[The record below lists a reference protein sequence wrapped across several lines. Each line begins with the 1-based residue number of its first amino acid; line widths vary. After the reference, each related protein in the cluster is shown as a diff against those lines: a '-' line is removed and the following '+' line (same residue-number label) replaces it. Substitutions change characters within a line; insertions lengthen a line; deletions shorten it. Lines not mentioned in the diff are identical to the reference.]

1 MSGGPTTAP
10 LVPNA
15 NPKGHMGRPR
25 KTRPAEDDGGGF
37 GDPVLLAAGAGDPGD
52 GTSRRGIL
60 GRRALLAATAASSL
74 LAADVVL
81 GGPARAATPDSP
93 AAGGV
98 GTLHV
103 CVVTDTHANVDVP
116 DRLSALRSVFA
127 SIEEADPDVVLH
139 CGDISDYGAS
149 DEYAAYLAAI
159 PRALRARLRHV
170 PGNHEARWDEQALHT
185 YGRLFGPAPHSFDV
199 DGVHIVGL
207 NPTQLL
213 QEPGHFGAEHLDWL
227 RQDLQVTGRSTP
239 ILMFGHYPMGGA
251 SYFVND
257 QDDFF
262 AAIAGYD
269 VRAIFAG
276 HTHEQSVVGIN
287 GLVQLTGAATFAA
300 PSYYDLQRFAAE
312 AGLRDRLE
320 VELVTPAMDGAGGTE
335 TRVPIATIPL
345 AGPRLGGRLI
355 PTWARVGETPGGLDL
370 SVRMPPRSQAADISA
385 LIYPQATFGHQNA
398 GQPVDLARDD
408 GHFAGRVD
416 TSVLAPGQH
425 RLTIRM
431 TAATGTGI
439 PVTHEQTKPF
449 TVSRGRDVT
458 GDGPRVVWTHRLPGR
473 IQAGLAIN
481 PTGHGTGP
489 VVVAATT
496 SGRIESLVINGA
508 SFLPEW
514 QVTLG
519 PVYRAPVFSSDGATL
534 VVGDADGTLHA
545 LAADTGARRWR
556 ANLGAPILGR
566 PLIIQLAGH
575 DVVVVTAGR
584 QLHARYLA
592 TGSPVWSTSIGGFSA
607 GRASFDGSVLV
618 VGSGDGSARAMDAAT
633 GIVLWSTSVTDRET
647 AYLKLIYGA
656 WNSTVTS
663 LPGGLALV
671 STVSSARALR
681 IVDGSIA
688 WTLAGSYL
696 CTPSTPIPSSL
707 GTRDLLM
714 IDEAGRASRV
724 DAVSGT
730 VRWTQTDLRATVPR
744 SLDGGPVLRSG
755 RAWLLGTTGLLA
767 SVRLADGVVELTHQL
782 STANSFS
789 TPVLHESTLITGD
802 QSGVL
807 RGITLP

>member
-1 MSGGPTTAP
+1 MAGGPTPHRTEPIADP
-10 LVPNA
+10 E
-15 NPKGHMGRPR
+15 GHMGRPR
-25 KTRPAEDDGGGF
+25 KTRPVDDDGGF
-37 GDPVLLAAGAGDPGD
+37 GDPARLGTGRGDPGD
-52 GTSRRGIL
+52 GAARRGVL
-60 GRRALLAATAASSL
+60 GRRALLAGTAASSL

-93 AAGGV
+93 AAGGS
-98 GTLHV
+98 GTLHL
-103 CVVTDTHANVDVP
+103 CVVTDTHADVDAP

-149 DEYAAYLAAI
+149 DEYAAYLAAV
-159 PRALRARLRHV
+159 PRGLRPRLRHV

-185 YGRLFGPAPHSFDV
+185 YSRLFGQAPYSFDI
-199 DGVHIVGL
+199 DDVHIVGL

-227 RQDLQVTGRSTP
+227 RQDLQATGRSTP
-239 ILMFGHYPMGGA
+239 VLMFVHYPMGGT

-257 QDDFF
+257 QDAFF
-262 AAIAGYD
+262 ATIAGYD

-276 HTHEQSVVGIN
+276 HTHEQAVAGIN
-287 GLVQLTGAATFAA
+287 GLVQLTGAASVAA
-300 PSYYDLQRFAAE
+300 PSYYDVQRV
-312 AGLRDRLE
+312 AGGGGDRLE
-320 VELVTPAMDGAGGTE
+320 VEVVTPSLDGTE
-335 TRVPIATIPL
+335 TRTPVTTIL
-345 AGPRLGGRLI
+345 LTGPRLGRRLT
-355 PTWARVGETPGGLDL
+355 PTWARVAEPTTGGLDL
-370 SVRMPPRSQAADISA
+370 SVRMPPRSQAATISA
-385 LIYPQATFGHQNA
+385 LVYPQATFGHQDA
-398 GQPVDLARDD
+398 GQAVDLGGAD

-416 TSVLAPGQH
+416 ISALPPGQH
-425 RLTIRM
+425 RLTIRA
-431 TAATGTGI
+431 TASPGSGI
-439 PVTHEQTKPF
+439 PTTYEQTKAF
-449 TVSRGRDVT
+449 TIPRGRD
-458 GDGPRVVWTHRLPGR
+458 GIADGPRVSWTHRLPGR
-473 IQAGLAIN
+473 IQAGLAIDA
-481 PTGHGTGP
+481 TGHGTGP

-496 SGRIESLVINGA
+496 SGRIESLVVSGS

-519 PVYRAPVFSSDGATL
+519 PVYRAPVFSPDGATL

-556 ANLGAPILGR
+556 ANLGGPVLGS
-566 PLIIQLAGH
+566 PLMIELAGR
-575 DVVVVTAGR
+575 DVVVVAAGR
-584 QLHARYLA
+584 HLHARYLA

-607 GRASFDGSVLV
+607 GRAAYDGSVMV
-618 VGSGDGSARAMDAAT
+618 IGSGDGSARAVDAAT
-633 GIVLWSTSVTDRET
+633 GSILWSTSVTDHET

-671 STVSSARALR
+671 STVSSASALR
-681 IVDGSIA
+681 VVDGSVA
-688 WTLAGSYL
+688 WTLPGSYL
-696 CTPSTPIPSSL
+696 YTPSTPIPSSL
-707 GTRDLLM
+707 GTRDVLL
-714 IDEAGRASRV
+714 IDEFGRASRV

-730 VRWTQTDLRATVPR
+730 VRWSQTDARATVPR

-767 SVRLADGVVELTHQL
+767 AVRLADGVIEVTHQL

-789 TPVLHESTLITGD
+789 TPVLHGSTLIAGD

-807 RGITLP
+807 RGVTLP

>member
-1 MSGGPTTAP
+1 LAGGPTTAP
-10 LVPNA
+10 HVTNA
-15 NPKGHMGRPR
+15 DPEGHMGRPR

-37 GDPVLLAAGAGDPGD
+37 GDPTLLSAATGDPGD
-52 GTSRRGIL
+52 PASRRGIL
-60 GRRALLAATAASSL
+60 GRRALLAGTAASSL

-93 AAGGV
+93 AAGGP
-98 GTLHV
+98 GTLHL
-103 CVVTDTHANVDVP
+103 CVVTDTHANVDAP
-116 DRLSALRSVFA
+116 DRLTGLRTVFT
-127 SIEEADPDVVLH
+127 SIEAADPDVVLH

-149 DEYAAYLAAI
+149 DEYAAYLAAV
-159 PRALRARLRHV
+159 PRGLRPRLRHV
-170 PGNHEARWDEQALHT
+170 PGDHEARWDEQALHT
-185 YGRLFGPAPHSFDV
+185 YSRLFGPAPHSFDI
-199 DGVHIVGL
+199 DGIHVVGL

-227 RQDLQVTGRSTP
+227 RQDLQATGRSTP
-239 ILMFGHYPMGGA
+239 VLMFVHYPMGGT

-276 HTHEQSVVGIN
+276 HTHEQAVVGIN
-287 GLVQLTGAATFAA
+287 GLVQLTGAAAFAA
-300 PSYYDLQRFAAE
+300 PSYYDLQRVAAD
-312 AGLRDRLE
+312 AGSRDRLE
-320 VELVTPAMDGAGGTE
+320 VEVVTPKPDGTE
-335 TRVPIATIPL
+335 TRMPVATIPL
-345 AGPRLGGRLI
+345 TGPRLGGRLT
-355 PTWARVGETPGGLDL
+355 PTWARVGETTGGLDL
-370 SVRMPPRSQAADISA
+370 SVRMPPRSQAATISA

-398 GQPVDLARDD
+398 GQPVDLAGGD

-416 TSVLAPGQH
+416 TSALPPGHH
-425 RLTIRM
+425 RLTIRA
-431 TAATGTGI
+431 TAAPGAGI
-439 PVTHEQTKPF
+439 PTTHEQTKAF
-449 TVSRGRDVT
+449 TITRGRGRDAIA
-458 GDGPRVVWTHRLPGR
+458 DGPRIAWTHRLPGR
-473 IQAGLAIN
+473 VQAGLAIST
-481 PTGHGTGP
+481 TGHGTGP

-496 SGRIESLVINGA
+496 SGRIESLVISGA

-519 PVYRAPVFSSDGATL
+519 PVYRTPVFSSDGATL

-545 LAADTGARRWR
+545 LAADTGAKRWR
-556 ANLGAPILGR
+556 ANLGGPVLGS
-566 PLIIQLAGH
+566 PLMIQLAGR
-575 DVVVVTAGR
+575 DVVVVAAGR

-607 GRASFDGSVLV
+607 GRAAFDGSVLV
-618 VGSGDGSARAMDAAT
+618 TGSGDGSVRALDAAT
-633 GIVLWSTSVTDRET
+633 GSMLWSTSVTDRET

-681 IVDGSIA
+681 VVDGSIA
-688 WTLAGSYL
+688 WTVLGSYL
-696 CTPSTPIPSSL
+696 YTPSTPIPSSL
-707 GTRDLLM
+707 GARDLLL
-714 IDEAGRASRV
+714 IDEFGRASRV

-730 VRWTQTDLRATVPR
+730 VRWSQTDARATVPR

-767 SVRLADGVVELTHQL
+767 AVRLADGVVELTHQL
-782 STANSFS
+782 STANTFS
-789 TPVLHESTLITGD
+789 TPVLHGSTLIAGD
-802 QSGVL
+802 QSGLL

>member
-1 MSGGPTTAP
+1 
-10 LVPNA
+10 
-15 NPKGHMGRPR
+15 MGRPR
-25 KTRPAEDDGGGF
+25 KTRPAEDDGGRF
-37 GDPVLLAAGAGDPGD
+37 GDLTLLAAGGGDPGE
-52 GTSRRGIL
+52 GAARRGIL
-60 GRRALLAATAASSL
+60 GRRALLAGTAASSL

-98 GTLHV
+98 GTLHL

-116 DRLSALRSVFA
+116 DRLSALGTVFA

-159 PRALRARLRHV
+159 PRGLRPRLRHV

-185 YGRLFGPAPHSFDV
+185 YSRLFGQAPHSFDI
-199 DGVHIVGL
+199 DGIHIIGL

-213 QEPGHFGAEHLDWL
+213 QEPGYFGTEHLDWL
-227 RQDLQVTGRSTP
+227 HQDLQATGRSTP
-239 ILMFGHYPMGGA
+239 ILMFVHYPMGGT

-269 VRAIFAG
+269 VRAVFAG
-276 HTHEQSVVGIN
+276 HTHDQAVLGIN
-287 GLVQLTGAATFAA
+287 GFVQLTGAATFAA
-300 PSYYDLQRFAAE
+300 PSYYDIQRFAAG

-320 VELVTPAMDGAGGTE
+320 VEVVTPVADGADGAE
-335 TRVPIATIPL
+335 TRVQVATIPL

-355 PTWARVGETPGGLDL
+355 PTWARVGETAGGLDL
-370 SVRMPPRSQAADISA
+370 SVRMPPRSQAAGIGA
-385 LIYPQATFGHQNA
+385 LVYPQDAVGQQIA
-398 GQPVDLARDD
+398 GQPVDLADDD

-416 TSVLAPGQH
+416 TSALPPGQH

-431 TAATGTGI
+431 TAASGTGI
-439 PVTHEQTKPF
+439 PVIHEQTKPF
-449 TVSRGRDVT
+449 TIARSRDVT
-458 GDGPRVVWTHRLPGR
+458 GDWPRVAWTHRLPGR
-473 IQAGLAIN
+473 IQAGLAID

-496 SGRIESLVINGA
+496 SGRIESLVISGA

-519 PVYRAPVFSSDGATL
+519 PVYRTPVFTSDGATL

-556 ANLGAPILGR
+556 ANLGAPILGS
-566 PLIIQLAGH
+566 PLMIQLAGH
-575 DVVVVTAGR
+575 DVVVVAAGR

-607 GRASFDGSVLV
+607 GRAAYDGSVLV
-618 VGSGDGSARAMDAAT
+618 IGSGDGSARALDAAT
-633 GIVLWSTSVTDRET
+633 GSVLWSTSVTDRET

-671 STVSSARALR
+671 STVSSASALR
-681 IVDGSIA
+681 VVDGSVA

-696 CTPSTPIPSSL
+696 YTPSTPIPSSL

-714 IDEAGRASRV
+714 IDEFGRASRV

-730 VRWTQTDLRATVPR
+730 VRWSQTDARATVPR

-767 SVRLADGVVELTHQL
+767 AVRLADGAVELTHQL

-789 TPVLHESTLITGD
+789 TPVLHDSTLITGD
-802 QSGVL
+802 QSGLL